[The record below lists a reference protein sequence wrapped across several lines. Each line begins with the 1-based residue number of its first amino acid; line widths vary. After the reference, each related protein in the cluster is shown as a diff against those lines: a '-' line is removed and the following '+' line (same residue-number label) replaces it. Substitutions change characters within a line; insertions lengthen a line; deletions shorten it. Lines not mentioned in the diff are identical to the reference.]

1 MKNKQSSLASGNW
14 QVNLRLLGTFVLYRS
29 FVWIKRFTE
38 LKKSNAAGAKKS
50 FSGGEAQQYDVREK
64 LKWT

>member
-38 LKKSNAAGAKKS
+38 ELKKSNAAGAKKS
-50 FSGGEAQQYDVREK
+50 FSGAMDVFEV
-64 LKWT
+64 